1 MTQRC
6 SVIVTGPAAVFA
18 DQSGDA
24 LQDHSPAALGPD
36 IRTRNPQRLAWFL
49 LRRLGGDGRAAAG
62 ADEQA
67 RQDLGH
73 LTHLGMSLAR
83 RKCFKA
89 TVYQLK
95 LHAAKHRHT
104 PSSIYI

>member
-6 SVIVTGPAAVFA
+6 SVMVTGPAAVLT

-73 LTHLGMSLAR
+73 LTHPWHELG
-83 RKCFKA
+83 
-89 TVYQLK
+89 
-95 LHAAKHRHT
+95 AKEVF
-104 PSSIYI
+104 